1 MSLNAKLHLPL
12 WCAGCCL
19 TFTGCV
25 TSGQSASNDP
35 FGPPTAAKPGIMQSI
50 SGNAAGIGG
59 QIKSMGT
66 AITGAFTKTKDAI
79 TQPFTPATNPNADPL
94 SLSNMPSTKSLEPE
108 IWVANGQLYEARKMF
123 DKAYEDYSKA
133 LQLQPNNEAALLS
146 MARLHARQSK
156 HVEASQYFEKA
167 IAVAPRPE
175 TYSDYAK
182 TLGGMGKNAEAL
194 GAASKA
200 IEMDN
205 TNPKYRNNLAGLL
218 VQQGRSEEASQLLQ
232 QGGLFTPGEA
242 NYNVA
247 YLNFKNNNMPSA
259 RQYLQ
264 TALQHEPGLQQAR
277 DLLNQISN
285 SHGTQAAVA
294 ALQTAGNLY
303 RTAEAVIRP
312 QTPAN
317 AAVYQVP
324 PASANGAASYA
335 SPAPSNGI
343 PSTPTSPLPA
353 SARPQL
359 GVPTQSNAPTSY
371 TLPQATGKTTATS
384 STGTT
389 SSTGSATSVADLPA
403 PNTLPPPSAGV
414 GSLSYPSLPSG
425 GLPTRQ

>member
-19 TFTGCV
+19 TLTGCL
-25 TSGQSASNDP
+25 TSGKSVSNDP
-35 FGPPTAAKPGIMQSI
+35 FGAPTAAKPGFMQSI
-50 SGNAAGIGG
+50 TGTAAGIGG

-66 AITGAFTKTKDAI
+66 AVTGAFTKTKDAI

-205 TNPKYRNNLAGLL
+205 KNPKYRNNLAGLL
-218 VQQGRSEEASQLLQ
+218 VQQGRSDDASQLLQ

-247 YLNFKNNNMPSA
+247 YLNFKNNNMPAA

-285 SHGTQAAVA
+285 SPSTQAAVA
-294 ALQTAGNLY
+294 AFQTAGNLY

-324 PASANGAASYA
+324 PASYGSPATGAAS
-335 SPAPSNGI
+335 PGI
-343 PSTPTSPLPA
+343 PPTAPQGA
-353 SARPQL
+353 TQQQL
-359 GVPTQSNAPTSY
+359 GVPTQSNAPASY
-371 TLPQATGKTTATS
+371 TLPQPTGRATATS
-384 STGTT
+384 NTGTMP
-389 SSTGSATSVADLPA
+389 SIGAATGVSNLPA
-403 PNTLPPPSAGV
+403 PNTLPPPSGGV
-414 GSLSYPSLPSG
+414 GLTSLPFATKRWVADEAIKK
-425 GLPTRQ
+425 PA